1 MDLIFRRPATDV
13 VHQEVN
19 QYGRDLAASLG
30 ETHQVAAK
38 YPKTS
43 QETMKKYYDLRVKK
57 KNNPVRVTW
66 FIGLVQL
73 RLRERFASPIWKA
86 QINSIN
92 VQSSRK

>member
-19 QYGRDLAASLG
+19 QYGRNLTASLG

-38 YPKTS
+38 YLKTS

-57 KNNPVRVTW
+57 EKQPSA
-66 FIGLVQL
+66 GDLVY
-73 RLRERFASPIWKA
+73 RLGTATIKGKIRNLEGT
-86 QINSIN
+86 N
-92 VQSSRK
+92 